1 MTEERRA
8 YYREYYRKNK
18 ERLYKQQKER
28 FAKNPEKRK
37 AVINRYAE
45 KHREK
50 LLAKNRD
57 YKKTLKGC
65 LAYKISH
72 LKKAKRS
79 RKLEVVIDVDFLL
92 LLWEKQQG
100 ICAISSFPMRYPGG
114 SLFSVTVDRIDP
126 KLGYTTDNVQLVCE
140 GINFAKNRYS
150 NEEFL
155 EFWNFRNLE
164 LGR

>member
-1 MTEERRA
+1 VGLLKSLPKTKSDSSLEPEMSIIDLWRSLMTEERRA

-100 ICAISSFPMRYPGG
+100 ICAISST
-114 SLFSVTVDRIDP
+114 LQRIDTLM
-126 KLGYTTDNVQLVCE
+126 K
-140 GINFAKNRYS
+140 NF
-150 NEEFL
+150 
-155 EFWNFRNLE
+155 
-164 LGR
+164 